1 MKIDKSLKDSS
12 KTNSVSQL
20 VVGLAQPQGFPELF
34 WYAIVLYT
42 QIEDLQI
49 DHV

>member
-1 MKIDKSLKDSS
+1 MKIEKNYEKFQ
-12 KTNSVSQL
+12 KANRVSQL